1 MITLCL
7 FGIYSIIIY
16 FKVNVIITNKCI
28 QFTGD
33 IMSGNMYAFLLS
45 TIAGISTLIGF
56 LFIFIKKDRESVI
69 SKALGFASG
78 VMLTISVI
86 DLVPN
91 SFLLIIKQYNL
102 IYALFLI
109 IMGFLIGVIISSVID
124 KKVEKKSKNG
134 LKLYKLGIITMFVI
148 MMHNIPE
155 GIATFITTTNNI
167 NLGIMLTTAIALHN
181 IPEGISISIPIYYST
196 NNKFKAFLYTLI
208 SGMSEPL
215 GALISYLFLSRFV
228 NDTILGIIY
237 SIIAGMMINISINEL
252 YKEAIDYNK
261 KNTIIYFIIGS
272 FIMILNHLLFS

>member
-1 MITLCL
+1 
-7 FGIYSIIIY
+7 
-16 FKVNVIITNKCI
+16 
-28 QFTGD
+28 
-33 IMSGNMYAFLLS
+33 MSGNMYAFLLS

-56 LFIFIKKDRESVI
+56 LFIFIKKDRESII

-86 DLVPN
+86 DLMPN
-91 SFLLIIKQYNL
+91 SLLLFIKSYNLIYTLFLLII
-102 IYALFLI
+102 
-109 IMGFLIGVIISSVID
+109 GFLIGVIISSIID
-124 KKVEKKSKNG
+124 KRVEKKSKNG
-134 LKLYKLGIITMFVI
+134 LKLYKLGIISMIVI

-167 NLGIMLTTAIALHN
+167 ELGIILTIAIALHN

-196 NNKFKAFLYTLI
+196 NSKLKAFFYTFI

-228 NDTILGIIY
+228 NDTILGVIY

-252 YKEAIDYNK
+252 YKEANNYNK